1 LDVEYGRL
9 KGCKIE
15 DPIPSLYSFVVIAI
29 LLYLTRSE
37 SSSVH
42 YIHRQFAILGDNLL
56 PEVVVIISVL
66 AI

>member
-1 LDVEYGRL
+1 M
-9 KGCKIE
+9 E
-15 DPIPSLYSFVVIAI
+15 DPIPNLYSFVVIAI

-37 SSSVH
+37 SSSLH